1 MISDRTIRVGAIVD
15 DTVAEGPGRRFAV
28 WVQGCSIR
36 CPGCFNPH
44 LWSTHGGNGI
54 DAADLAE
61 RALAV
66 PGIDGVTLLG
76 GEPFEQARPLADFAS
91 RVAAHGLSVMTFSG
105 FTYHE
110 LSGVG
115 APDGAAELLCATDLL
130 VSGPFLSDRP
140 DPRRPWVGSTN
151 QEFHFLTD
159 RLRHV
164 EAELLDLPDRIEV
177 RVAAS
182 GEVIVN
188 GWADLDQLDT
198 LLADDFRRVPKNV
211 GSPGDLSTPDATTS

>member
-1 MISDRTIRVGAIVD
+1 LISDWAIRVGAVVD

-44 LWSTHGGNGI
+44 LWGPHGGTDI
-54 DAADLAE
+54 DAGELAA

-76 GEPFEQARPLADFAS
+76 GEPFEQARPLARFAS
-91 RVAAHGLSVMTFSG
+91 LVAAQGLSVMTFSG
-105 FTYHE
+105 FTYRE
-110 LSGVG
+110 LTAAG

-130 VSGPFLSDRP
+130 VSGPYLADRP
-140 DPRRPWVGSTN
+140 DIGRPWVGSTN

-164 EAELLDLPDRIEV
+164 EAELTALPDRIEV

-182 GEVIVN
+182 GEVTVN
-188 GWADLDQLDT
+188 GWAATDQLDA
-198 LLADDFRRVPKNV
+198 LLADDFRR
-211 GSPGDLSTPDATTS
+211 S

>member
-1 MISDRTIRVGAIVD
+1 MGAVVD

-44 LWSTHGGNGI
+44 LWGPHGGTDI
-54 DAADLAE
+54 DAGELAA

-76 GEPFEQARPLADFAS
+76 GEPFEQARPLARFAS
-91 RVAAHGLSVMTFSG
+91 LVAAQGLSVMTFSG
-105 FTYHE
+105 FTYRE
-110 LSGVG
+110 LTAAG

-130 VSGPFLSDRP
+130 VSGPYLADRP
-140 DPRRPWVGSTN
+140 DIGRPWVGSTN

-164 EAELLDLPDRIEV
+164 EAELTALPDRIEV

-182 GEVIVN
+182 GEVTVN
-188 GWADLDQLDT
+188 GWAATDQLDA
-198 LLADDFRRVPKNV
+198 LLADDFRR
-211 GSPGDLSTPDATTS
+211 S

>member
-1 MISDRTIRVGAIVD
+1 MISDRTIRVGAVVD

-44 LWSTHGGNGI
+44 LWGAKGGTGI
-54 DAADLAE
+54 GAAELAE

-91 RVAAHGLSVMTFSG
+91 RLAAQGLSVMTFSG
-105 FTYHE
+105 FTYRE
-110 LSGVG
+110 LNGAG
-115 APDGAAELLCATDLL
+115 APDGAAELLSATDLL
-130 VSGPFLSDRP
+130 VSGPYLSGQP
-140 DPRRPWVGSTN
+140 DFRRPWVGSTN
-151 QEFHFLTD
+151 QEFRFLTD

-164 EAELLDLPDRIEV
+164 EAELADLPDRIEV

-182 GEVIVN
+182 GEVTVN

-198 LLADDFRRVPKNV
+198 LLADDFRRLNRP
-211 GSPGDLSTPDATTS
+211 P